1 MTNISVPQGVSLDG
15 IKLVT
20 RNNVIQ
26 VEAINA
32 WSDPIRTV
40 GNKQRGDRINAD
52 FWVQEDWSGGL
63 GYHTHKGSATDP
75 NNTHPSIR
83 GFFDSTVET
92 RWQGQVTL
100 AEKVQTTTQDTAA
113 DNFYRFKRAGST
125 LYAFSEEENKA
136 VAAYNAADPDWR
148 DALDMSSGYA
158 NLVCYAIFEHNGD
171 MYAFG
176 GDQANNTVPAFGL
189 RWDAGT
195 WAKFTPSTTQ
205 HHDVARSGLSFQDIM
220 YLATYDTAD
229 DLVRIEQSTDDGNT
243 WAIIAGM
250 EITEANGDTVELV
263 RYFDGAG
270 TPAVYLH
277 TDQGLYLL
285 DFANSDISPVID
297 FNVATSLSQEVV
309 FNTGRPEVWNGMLY
323 LPRGMA
329 LVEFHYSGTWRDISF
344 LSQAKLPEALKVNTS
359 SFIGAISASD
369 QWLFVGVSTAAKNSV
384 WAYDG
389 EGYHYIWSVSAQGAA
404 GQVHSL
410 RDIQIFHDKAMGL
423 DQLHIVYDNSGTHVM
438 HRLDYVLSDP
448 VETAS
453 KPYETAGLLVTPWFD
468 AGMTD
473 VDSVILASAMGFQ
486 DVDAS
491 ETIKV
496 ETAVNFSSSYESDSD
511 RIKTFNNT
519 DSSGDI
525 FRYESGAGFSGKTW
539 RHKYTFAS
547 AGSTDSP
554 IMYYPITYFE
564 KVFSDLSKYTFDVD
578 MKKSWQINQSS
589 YASEQDLLKALQASK
604 VKVPLLAFS
613 YAGTGIN
620 TSATRYVRIENMP
633 RADRPASS
641 GESIDGGDS
650 DEAFVRIEVGERL

>member
-1 MTNISVPQGVSLDG
+1 
-15 IKLVT
+15 
-20 RNNVIQ
+20 
-26 VEAINA
+26 
-32 WSDPIRTV
+32 
-40 GNKQRGDRINAD
+40 
-52 FWVQEDWSGGL
+52 
-63 GYHTHKGSATDP
+63 
-75 NNTHPSIR
+75 
-83 GFFDSTVET
+83 
-92 RWQGQVTL
+92 
-100 AEKVQTTTQDTAA
+100 
-113 DNFYRFKRAGST
+113 
-125 LYAFSEEENKA
+125 
-136 VAAYNAADPDWR
+136 
-148 DALDMSSGYA
+148 MSSGYA
-158 NLVCYAIFEHNGD
+158 NLVCYAFIEHNGD
-171 MYAFG
+171 VYAFG
-176 GDQANNTVPAFGL
+176 GDQGNNTVPAFGL

-195 WAKFTPSTTQ
+195 WAKFTPSGTQ

-220 YLATYDTAD
+220 YLATYDTGD
-229 DLVRIEQSTDDGNT
+229 DVIRIEQSLDDGNT

-250 EITEANGDTVELV
+250 EITETNGDTVELV

-285 DFANSDISPVID
+285 DFANSDLSPVID
-297 FNVATSLSQEVV
+297 FNLAVNLSQDVV

-329 LVEFHYSGTWRDISF
+329 LVEY
-344 LSQAKLPEALKVNTS
+344 V
-359 SFIGAISASD
+359 GAISASD

-389 EGYHYIWSVSAQGAA
+389 EGYHYIWSVTASGAT

-410 RDIQIFHDKAMGL
+410 RDIQVFHDVSLGL

-438 HRLDYVLSDP
+438 QRLDYVLSDP
-448 VETAS
+448 VETAA
-453 KPYETAGLLVTPWFD
+453 KPYETAGILVTPWFD

-491 ETIKV
+491 ETVKV
-496 ETAVNFSSSYESDSD
+496 ETAVNFSASYESDSD

-525 FRYESGAGFSGKTW
+525 FRYESGAGVSGKTW
-539 RHKYTFAS
+539 RHKYTFAG

-554 IMYYPITYFE
+554 VMYYPITYFE
-564 KVFSDLSKYTFDVD
+564 KVFSDLSKYTFDID

-589 YASEQDLLKALQASK
+589 YASEQDLLKALQTSK
-604 VKVPLLAFS
+604 IKVPLLAFS